1 MIVDIMMI
9 HDTDA
14 KLNYDSGQM
23 PIPHMRQLSKAKRPL
38 FTNGRFPQKSN
49 PPKPTGQSQT
59 PHTSQLFQTK

>member
-38 FTNGRFPQKSN
+38 FTNGSFPQN
-49 PPKPTGQSQT
+49 PNLPNPTGQSQI
-59 PHTSQLFQTK
+59 PCPNQFFQTK